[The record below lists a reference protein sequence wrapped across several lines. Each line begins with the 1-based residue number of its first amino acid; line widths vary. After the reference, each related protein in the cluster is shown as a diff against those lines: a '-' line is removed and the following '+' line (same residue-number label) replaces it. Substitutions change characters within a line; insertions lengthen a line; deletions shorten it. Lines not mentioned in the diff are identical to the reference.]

1 MAVVW
6 SWAFGAETH
15 TELALMGWS
24 GVNNQTVPTTG
35 AGKVYTYA
43 SFPGTKYSLET
54 REGYVVQAPPIL
66 PNIGSF
72 ATAFKGQTSYDNGGV
87 ALEVRGIDGPYTNKI
102 DMYVTNEGAGTF
114 TARIDGTVVGTVTLP
129 VGDWHYVSITY
140 DMSTT
145 TTSASFYA
153 NGTLFASGTDTSY
166 TFAHSGVLL
175 RAGGLGHYLP
185 EGSLHAQ
192 FIAYDS
198 GTSAADAATPIFV
211 SRLTPNADTSTV
223 GTWTPSTGATNIGV
237 TAGDPFDNATYTQE
251 ATPSSGDNVVTEV
264 NNLST
269 QLGLTPG
276 VVRGGTAHT
285 YSSGTNLTAFASI
298 RDSGGAYSDGAT
310 VTPDESDTTYG
321 YSTSTGLTGSST
333 INLKYEVV

>member
-15 TELALMGWS
+15 TELALMGWT
-24 GVNNQTVPTTG
+24 GVSNQTVPTTG
-35 AGKVYTYA
+35 TGKVYTYA
-43 SFPGTKYSLET
+43 SFPGTKYSLEL
-54 REGYVVQAPPIL
+54 RQGYAATAPPLL
-66 PNIGSF
+66 PNIGSVT
-72 ATAFKGQTSYDNGGV
+72 TAFRAQTTYSGSTVLKIIGNVDGDNIQIYCLNTTTSTFGG
-87 ALEVRGIDGPYTNKI
+87 
-102 DMYVTNEGAGTF
+102 YVNNTLA
-114 TARIDGTVVGTVTLP
+114 GTVTLP
-129 VGDWHYVSITY
+129 VGDWHYISFTY

-145 TTSASFYA
+145 TYSGEFFA
-153 NGTLFASGTDTSY
+153 NGTSFGSATSTYY
-166 TFAHSGVLL
+166 TNAQTGVSVQVGGVGSYLPN
-175 RAGGLGHYLP
+175 GGLI
-185 EGSLHAQ
+185 AQ
-192 FIAYDS
+192 IIAYDS
-198 GTSAADAATPIFV
+198 GTSAADAAAPIFV

-237 TAGDPFDNATYTQE
+237 TAGDPFDNATYTQQ
-251 ATPSSGDNVVTEV
+251 ATPSSADNVVTEV
-264 NNLST
+264 NNLSL

>member
-15 TELALMGWS
+15 TELTLMGWGGMS
-24 GVNNQTVPTTG
+24 TNTVPTTG
-35 AGKVYTYA
+35 TGKVYTYA
-43 SFPGTKYSLET
+43 SFPGTKYSLEL
-54 REGYVVQAPPIL
+54 RQGYTVTAPPLL
-66 PNIGSF
+66 PSIGSV
-72 ATAFKGQTSYDNGGV
+72 ATAFRAPTTYSTNSVLSIVGNVDGDNIQIYC
-87 ALEVRGIDGPYTNKI
+87 LNT
-102 DMYVTNEGAGTF
+102 TTGTF
-114 TARIDGTVVGTVTLP
+114 GGYVNNTLAGTVTLP
-129 VGDWHYVSITY
+129 VGDWHYISFTY

-145 TTSASFYA
+145 TYSAEFFA
-153 NGTLFASGTDTSY
+153 NGVSFGSATSTYY
-166 TFAHSGVLL
+166 TNAQTGVNVRTEGVGNYLPN
-175 RAGGLGHYLP
+175 GGLV
-185 EGSLHAQ
+185 AQ

-223 GTWTPSTGATNIGV
+223 GTWAPSTGATNIGV
-237 TAGDPFDNATYTQE
+237 TAGNPLDNATYTQE

-264 NNLST
+264 NNLSL

-285 YSSGTNLTAFASI
+285 YSSGTNLQAFASI
-298 RDSGGAYSDGAT
+298 RDSAGAYSDGAT

-321 YSTSTGLTGSST
+321 YSTSTSLTGSST